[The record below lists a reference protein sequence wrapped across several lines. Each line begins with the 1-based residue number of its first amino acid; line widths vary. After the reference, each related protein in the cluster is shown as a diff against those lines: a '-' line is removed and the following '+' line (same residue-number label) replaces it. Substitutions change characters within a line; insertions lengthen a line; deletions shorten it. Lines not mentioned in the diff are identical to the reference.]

1 MALKIFAD
9 MLTDDEVQWRRT
21 PGGVD
26 YCIVTSSTLTTSRR
40 REVYLRDRSRTDQ
53 KVPLVESQIFSIGR
67 AGDRWRAYGSGER
80 PARRFESYDDCVA
93 YIAQVIDTKMNSS
106 QCDDAPQS
114 QILVGEQ
121 RW

>member
-9 MLTDDEVQWRRT
+9 TLRADEVQWYKT

-26 YCIVTSSTLTTSRR
+26 YCIITSSTLTTSRR

-67 AGDRWRAYGSGER
+67 SGDRWRVYGSGER
-80 PARRFESYDDCVA
+80 PARRFESYDDCMT
-93 YIAQVIDTKMNSS
+93 YIAQVIDTRYSS
-106 QCDDAPQS
+106 QCDGAPQS
-114 QILVGEQ
+114 QVLVGEQ

>member
-26 YCIVTSSTLTTSRR
+26 YCIVTSGTLTTSRR
-40 REVYLRDRSRTDQ
+40 WEVYLRDRSRTDQ
-53 KVPLVESQIFSIGR
+53 KVPLVESKIFSIGR

-93 YIAQVIDTKMNSS
+93 YIAQVIDTRYSS
-106 QCDDAPQS
+106 QCDGAPQS
-114 QILVGEQ
+114 
-121 RW
+121 